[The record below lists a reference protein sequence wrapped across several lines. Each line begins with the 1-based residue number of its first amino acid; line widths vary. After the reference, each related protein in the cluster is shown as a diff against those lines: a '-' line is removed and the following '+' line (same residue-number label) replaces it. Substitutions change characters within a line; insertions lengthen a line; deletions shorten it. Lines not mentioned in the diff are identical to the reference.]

1 VCRSFTTAGRG
12 RLEGKTVVVAGAGNN
27 DGEEWGIGKCTAI
40 LCAREGANVIAVSN
54 NADHARTTEEQIL
67 SEGNVGMGFTAD
79 CTNLE
84 DVEKLVE
91 AAKAKYGTVD
101 SVINAGVYDA
111 LPNGFKKLD
120 PAKWHRSMDLNLHA
134 HYYLVYSFLPVM
146 TAPEKT
152 TGNFVFV
159 STVAAA
165 IGLGNTVQRHGY
177 AAGKAGAE
185 ALTRRI
191 GVEYAPKGIRG
202 NVVSAGY
209 IASPLVT
216 RAVNQAQS
224 AGISVE
230 HADVGAT
237 RDSYPP
243 RGKQGEPMDVA
254 NACLFMA
261 NDDEASFVNA
271 GILFV
276 DGGQHACTYGP

>member
-1 VCRSFTTAGRG
+1 MII
-12 RLEGKTVVVAGAGNN
+12 LELITQFSSK
-27 DGEEWGIGKCTAI
+27 D
-40 LCAREGANVIAVSN
+40 
-54 NADHARTTEEQIL
+54 
-67 SEGNVGMGFTAD
+67 F
-79 CTNLE
+79 
-84 DVEKLVE
+84 VE
-91 AAKAKYGTVD
+91 ATIAEYGSVN

-120 PAKWHRSMDLNLHA
+120 PEKWQRSMDLNLNA
-134 HYYLVYSFLPVM
+134 QYYMVYSFLPKLL
-146 TAPEKT
+146 ENEDG
-152 TGNFVFV
+152 GNFVFV
-159 STVAAA
+159 STVAAW

-191 GVEYAPKGIRG
+191 GVEYAPQGIRG

-216 RAVNQAQS
+216 RAVNQAKD
-224 AGISVE
+224 AGIAVE
-230 HADVGAT
+230 HDAVGAQ

-243 RGKQGEPMDVA
+243 RQKQGEPMDVA

-261 NDDEASFVNA
+261 NDVEANFVNS
-271 GILFV
+271 GVLFV